1 MARAMTVL
9 VTGAASGIGNASA
22 LQLIADG
29 HEVVA
34 ANSAQEALRLLN
46 DKTFDLV
53 LSDQLM
59 PDMTGTQ
66 LARIIKESHQTL
78 PIILISG
85 VNEVPPDAGYADLF
99 VSKLE
104 GPAALCQ
111 KILEVLQQKELKA
124 EAEKR

>member
-1 MARAMTVL
+1 MPTILCVDDEAVPLFLRKRVL
-9 VTGAASGIGNASA
+9 EKSGY
-22 LQLIADG
+22 
-29 HEVVA
+29 EVVA
-34 ANSAQEALRLLN
+34 ANSAQEALRILN
-46 DKTFDLV
+46 DRTFDLV

-66 LARIIKESHQTL
+66 LAKTIKEVHKSI
-78 PIILISG
+78 PVILISG

-111 KILEVLQQKELKA
+111 KILEVLQQKHLKA
-124 EAEKR
+124 AEPSER

>member
-1 MARAMTVL
+1 
-9 VTGAASGIGNASA
+9 
-22 LQLIADG
+22 
-29 HEVVA
+29 
-34 ANSAQEALRLLN
+34 
-46 DKTFDLV
+46 
-53 LSDQLM
+53 M

>member
-1 MARAMTVL
+1 MAKILCVDDEEVPLFLRKRVL
-9 VTGAASGIGNASA
+9 ERSS
-22 LQLIADG
+22 